1 MSGTVKVKPEEL
13 TAAIVKEITEY
24 DQSFTD
30 ALQAEI
36 MKVMEEAAEELH
48 QTSPKGYRGKYAK
61 SWKVKVLYRSKS
73 DIRVAVHA
81 GREAGLTHLL
91 ENGHL
96 VKNQYG
102 YAKRGKKRTEA
113 IPHILTA
120 QEHAQEK
127 LLNKVPVIAKGGGL

>member
-24 DQSFTD
+24 DQNFTD

-81 GREAGLTHLL
+81 GREAGLTPGIQWQNHARFFT
-91 ENGHL
+91 
-96 VKNQYG
+96 KN
-102 YAKRGKKRTEA
+102 
-113 IPHILTA
+113 
-120 QEHAQEK
+120 
-127 LLNKVPVIAKGGGL
+127 